1 MNEQLQTALT
11 QIIDKTMTGVDQS
24 IDFLSEQIP
33 DVLSQLLL
41 WYGVSNMIY
50 AFVGVA
56 ILYTCYRVVKKPKGT
71 KETWLWEWN
80 EYRETH
86 KVSDWVALSP
96 ALLLPVILGFSLLTK
111 VMDALQIF
119 IAPKIWLLEYAAS
132 LAK

>member
-24 IDFLSEQIP
+24 VDFLSEQIP

-50 AFVGVA
+50 ALVGIVV
-56 ILYTCYRVVKKPKGT
+56 LYACYRIVKKPKGT
-71 KETWLWEWN
+71 NETWLWEWS
-80 EYRETH
+80 EYKESHRTT
-86 KVSDWVALSP
+86 DYAPFLFLLILP
-96 ALLLPVILGFSLLTK
+96 IIIGLALLGNI
-111 VMDALQIF
+111 MYALQIF
-119 IAPKIWLLEYAAS
+119 IAPKIWLIEYAAS